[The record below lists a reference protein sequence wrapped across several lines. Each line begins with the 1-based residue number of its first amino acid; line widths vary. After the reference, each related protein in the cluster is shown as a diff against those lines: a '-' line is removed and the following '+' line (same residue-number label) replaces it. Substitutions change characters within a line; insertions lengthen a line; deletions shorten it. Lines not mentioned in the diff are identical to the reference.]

1 MIVNRHHIRRLN
13 FLGWLEALSLSLVH
27 LNPFYQM
34 RTPVMFIVYLG
45 AILTSIET
53 IILMRA
59 DLPFSFQASIS
70 STLWLTV
77 LFANFAEAYA
87 EGRGKAQADKL
98 KSARRNIQA
107 QRLNSRKDLESFDL
121 VPAYALRQD
130 DLFLVKEGNFI
141 PADGQIIDGIASVD
155 ESAITGESAPVI
167 RESGGDRDAVTGGT
181 RLLSDWIV
189 VRVTASS
196 GESYLDKMIAM
207 VEGTHRKKTPNEIAL
222 SVLLTAMTLLF
233 LLSCAT
239 LFPFSLFS
247 VAYTGSGETVD
258 ITSLVAL
265 LVCLAPTTI
274 GGLLSP
280 IGIAGMNRLMHANI
294 IATSGTA
301 VETAGD
307 VDILLLDKT
316 GTITLGNRQ
325 ATAFIPVQGVT
336 PTDLVEAALLASLAD
351 TTPEGKSIIALAK
364 ELYGIE
370 AEKQEGDIVTI
381 PFSAETRISGV
392 TIGERAILKGAGDAI
407 EEYVT
412 KLGGYI
418 PADIAQRIEIISRQG
433 GTPLTVTDGPR
444 ILGVIHLKDIIKSGM
459 KERLMALRA
468 MGIKSVMITGDNPL
482 TAAAIA
488 SEVGVD
494 DFLAQATPKDKLD
507 YIRRM
512 QKKGKVIA
520 MVGDGTNDAPALAQS
535 DVALAMNSG
544 TQAAKEASNM
554 VDLDSDP
561 TKLIEIVKIGKQLL
575 MTRGALTTFSFAN
588 DIAKYFAVIAAVFVT
603 TYPPLE
609 KLNVLDLSSPKNAL
623 LATVLFNAFTII
635 GLVPL
640 ALRGVSYHA
649 KPTEQVLRRNLLIFG
664 CGGLVLSLISIKL
677 IDILL
682 TFAGW
687 TFT

>member
-1 MIVNRHHIRRLN
+1 MIKRRQIYELN
-13 FLGWLEALSLSLVH
+13 FLEWLTTLRYSFTH
-27 LNPFYQM
+27 LNPFHQM
-34 RTPVMFIVYLG
+34 RNPVMFIVYLG

-53 IILMRA
+53 ISLSNA
-59 DLPFSFQASIS
+59 GLSFSFQAAIS
-70 STLWLTV
+70 ASLWLTI
-77 LFANFAEAYA
+77 LFANFAESYA
-87 EGRGKAQADKL
+87 ERRGKAQADTL
-98 KSARRNIQA
+98 KNARRNIQA
-107 QRLNSRKDLESFDL
+107 QRLKSRRDLGSFDL
-121 VPAYALRQD
+121 VPAYELRQD
-130 DLFLVKEGNFI
+130 DLFLVKAGDFI
-141 PADGQIIDGIASVD
+141 PADGQIIEGIASVD

-181 RLLSDWIV
+181 RLLSDWII

-207 VEGTHRKKTPNEIAL
+207 VEGTRRKKTPNEIAL
-222 SVLLTAMTLLF
+222 SVLLATMTLLF

-247 VAYTGSGETVD
+247 VAHTSSGQSID

-280 IGIAGMNRLMHANI
+280 IGIAGMNRLMRANI
-294 IATSGTA
+294 IATSGHA
-301 VETAGD
+301 VEIAGD

-325 ATAFIPVQGVT
+325 ATAFIPAQGIN
-336 PTDLVEAALLASLAD
+336 PTDLVEASLLASLAD
-351 TTPEGKSIIALAK
+351 RTPEGKSIIALAK

-381 PFSAETRISGV
+381 PFSAETRVSGV

-407 EEYVT
+407 EVYVT
-412 KLGGYI
+412 KLGGHI
-418 PADIAQRIEIISRQG
+418 PADITQRIEIISRQG

-444 ILGVIHLKDIIKSGM
+444 ILGVIHLKDVIKSGM
-459 KERLMALRA
+459 KERLMTLRS
-468 MGIKSVMITGDNPL
+468 MGIKSVMVTGDNPL

-494 DFLAQATPKDKLD
+494 DFLAQATPKDKLE

-512 QKKGKVIA
+512 QKKGNVIA
-520 MVGDGTNDAPALAQS
+520 MIGDGTNDAPALAQS
-535 DVALAMNSG
+535 DVALVMNSG

-609 KLNVLDLSSPKNAL
+609 KLNVLYLSSPENAL
-623 LATVLFNAFTII
+623 LSTVLFNAFTIMA
-635 GLVPL
+635 LAPL
-640 ALRGVSYHA
+640 ALRGVSYHVM
-649 KPTEQVLRRNLLIFG
+649 PTEQVLRRNLLVFG
-664 CGGLVLSLISIKL
+664 FGGLVLSLISIKL
-677 IDILL
+677 IDMIL
-682 TFAGW
+682 TFAGGG
-687 TFT
+687 FT